1 MGADTSALREADP
14 DARKSK
20 KEEEMID
27 DVDDIDEKAIR
38 EIFMDAGLIK
48 KKDPEREKRLLYN
61 GISCE
66 RSLYI
71 FSKKNWIR
79 LFMYKLSKHKLFDN
93 IIMALIALS
102 SVKLAVDSYLSGFAP
117 DSFEIMVSEN
127 IDIFMNVCFLFECI
141 TKNISMGVVMD
152 EGSYLRESWN

>member
-1 MGADTSALREADP
+1 MGADTSALRENDT
-14 DARKSK
+14 DARKK
-20 KEEEMID
+20 KEEEMFD

-38 EIFMDAGLIK
+38 EIFMDSGLIK

-61 GISCE
+61 GIQCE

-71 FSKKNWIR
+71 FSKQNWIR

-93 IIMALIALS
+93 VIMALIALS
-102 SVKLAVDSYLSGFAP
+102 SLKLAVDSYLASFAP